1 MFGPIIP
8 STLILALAL
17 TALAFLQAQELE
29 VEGNLK
35 VQGNI
40 DASNQRVTN
49 VGSPTDLT
57 DAVNTEFLQDAL
69 RDDGNYEYKV
79 FLTSLLQESNVND
92 IRYYEYQ
99 NGVNAGN
106 ESSEWSF
113 NFHNVLIPLLTD
125 GWKIEEVI
133 VSSNPS
139 SNNHFFKNLYILKR
153 PISEE

>member
-1 MFGPIIP
+1 LSM
-8 STLILALAL
+8 
-17 TALAFLQAQELE
+17 
-29 VEGNLK
+29 
-35 VQGNI
+35 
-40 DASNQRVTN
+40 
-49 VGSPTDLT
+49 T
-57 DAVNTEFLQDAL
+57 DAINGNVLQSAL

-113 NFHNVLIPLLTD
+113 NFHNVLISLLTD

-139 SNNHFFKNLYILKR
+139 NDNHFFKNLYILKR
-153 PISEE
+153 PISDD

>member
-1 MFGPIIP
+1 MKKLFI
-8 STLILALAL
+8 LIFSIVIAG
-17 TALAFLQAQELE
+17 ELE
-29 VEGNLK
+29 VDGDLK
-35 VQGNI
+35 VNGTVDAQGNPI
-40 DASNQRVTN
+40 TN
-49 VGSPTDLT
+49 VGVPLSMT
-57 DAVNTEFLQDAL
+57 DAINGNVLQSAL

-113 NFHNVLIPLLTD
+113 NFHNVLISLLTD

-139 SNNHFFKNLYILKR
+139 NDNHFFKNLYILKR
-153 PISEE
+153 PLSDD

>member
-1 MFGPIIP
+1 MKLFIILF
-8 STLILALAL
+8 STLIAG
-17 TALAFLQAQELE
+17 ELE
-29 VEGNLK
+29 VDGNLK
-35 VQGNI
+35 VTGNI
-40 DASNQRVTN
+40 DASGQPINN
-49 VGSPTDLT
+49 VGVPLSMT
-57 DAVNTEFLQDAL
+57 DAINGNVLQSAL

-125 GWKIEEVI
+125 GWKIDNVI
-133 VSSNPS
+133 ESARGFNSSEF
-139 SNNHFFKNLYILKR
+139 HKNLYILKR
-153 PISEE
+153 PLP

>member
-1 MFGPIIP
+1 MYRNIVFIIC
-8 STLILALAL
+8 S
-17 TALAFLQAQELE
+17 FLFSGELE
-29 VEGNLK
+29 VDGNLK
-35 VQGNI
+35 VTGNI
-40 DASNQRVTN
+40 DASGQPINN
-49 VGSPTDLT
+49 VGVPLSMT
-57 DAVNTEFLQDAL
+57 DAINGNVLQDVL

-113 NFHNVLIPLLTD
+113 NFHNVLISLLTD

-139 SNNHFFKNLYILKR
+139 NDNHFFKNLYILKR
-153 PISEE
+153 PLSDD